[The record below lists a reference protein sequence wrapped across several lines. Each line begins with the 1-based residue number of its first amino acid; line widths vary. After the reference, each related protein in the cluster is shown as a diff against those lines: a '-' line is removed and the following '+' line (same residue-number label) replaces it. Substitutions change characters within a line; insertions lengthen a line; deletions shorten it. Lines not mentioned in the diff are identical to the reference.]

1 MTKKKLNTIEEAISS
16 IKKGEVIIV
25 VDDEDRE
32 NEGDFLAAAEKITPQ
47 TINFMAKHGRGL
59 ICAPIT
65 EKRCEKLK
73 LKKMVDDES
82 SDPMETAFTVSVDL
96 KGNGVTTGISASDR
110 SKTIRALVDPKIQAR
125 NLTRPGHVFPLIAK
139 QGGVLRRTG
148 HTEAA
153 IDFARLAGFKPA
165 GVISEIMNDDGSMA
179 RLPELIQVA
188 KKFNL
193 KIVSIED
200 LVAYRMKHDS
210 LIKKKLESE
219 IETKFGKF
227 NLTAYEQT
235 TNNQI
240 HVSLTK
246 GTWSKNDSILT
257 RIHSSRINN
266 DILTML
272 INKQSKGIDE
282 VFKLINQEGTG
293 AIIFINQI
301 EPFKDLLP
309 RIKKLK
315 KLQLKK
321 DNVRTPPLFMDI
333 RDFGI
338 GAQILHDLNI
348 NKLRII
354 SNSSKKPRVG
364 LTGYGLKIVEH
375 VKY

>member
-240 HVSLTK
+240 HVSLSK

-321 DNVRTPPLFMDI
+321 SKVKTPPLFMDI

-348 NKLRII
+348 KKLRII

-364 LTGYGLKIVEH
+364 LTGYGLEIVEH